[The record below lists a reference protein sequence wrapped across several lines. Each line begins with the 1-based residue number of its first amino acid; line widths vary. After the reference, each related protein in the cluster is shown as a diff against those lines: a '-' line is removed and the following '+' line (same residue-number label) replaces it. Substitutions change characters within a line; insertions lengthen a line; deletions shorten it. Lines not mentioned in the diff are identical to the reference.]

1 MPLTQTGQKVLHS
14 MEEQYGEK
22 KGKQVF
28 YASINKGKKGSS
40 EWHKKKNYSKEA
52 IRRAREKA

>member
-1 MPLTQTGQKVLHS
+1 
-14 MEEQYGEK
+14 MEKEYGTK

-40 EWHKKKNYSKEA
+40 EWHGK
-52 IRRAREKA
+52 RRSF